1 MLVDSWEG
9 LLVRWLEGQWLIL
22 GGGRGGEQVSI
33 IQLNNHDNMYQYYL
47 RAEVGGGVGLFVG
60 GGVG

>member
-9 LLVRWLEGQWLIL
+9 LLVDSWEGQWLIL
-22 GGGRGGEQVSI
+22 GGGGGEEEVSI

-47 RAEVGGGVGLFVG
+47 RAEVGGGVGFCVG